1 MWISYNAYAQDESLN
16 AGFGVS
22 YDFFQMDGKVF
33 YGPAR
38 QGWKDYLTL
47 MNRWYQKGLIDVDY
61 MTGNSTYADSKMIAS
76 GTSGAWFGMYT
87 MPSDLSAKDQNIKV
101 IAVSPPKL
109 NEHDTLHIPKKYS
122 ISDNMF
128 YISSECEH
136 PELF

>member
-1 MWISYNAYAQDESLN
+1 
-16 AGFGVS
+16 
-22 YDFFQMDGKVF
+22 MDGKVF

-87 MPSDLSAKDQNIKV
+87 MPSDLSAKIR
-101 IAVSPPKL
+101 IL
-109 NEHDTLHIPKKYS
+109 RLL
-122 ISDNMF
+122 
-128 YISSECEH
+128 
-136 PELF
+136 LFLRPN